1 MDDGIVT
8 DNFPSRGQITS
19 TADGSIKAPKSILN
33 SVQAARSIYQQ
44 YREDHLKRI
53 ALYSH
58 IEGLI
63 AGNPPYD
70 PAELQK
76 HGLSHIA
83 NFNNLDGRALY
94 ERGCLAYWNLLHSA
108 ERFFTIGLSH
118 QDQQAMHMADIMSDN
133 FDKVIK
139 KWPSFRTA
147 INTLIAQIVKF
158 GVSPIIWNDERDW
171 RFRVIELQ
179 RFFVAPQAPTDTEQ
193 LTCVFV
199 ESIFT
204 AQQIYQMY
212 EDFKDKGM
220 DKDDENPWNVAEI
233 ESLLI
238 FYANSFIQSDN
249 RVRDM
254 MDLQQRLQGG
264 DLSLASSFGDGI
276 RLVSCL
282 YREYDQKISH
292 YMFHPEH
299 DAGDF
304 LFRVDSQYEALEQA
318 LIIFTASPG
327 EFTIHSNRGVGHKI
341 FAGCQAMMQLD
352 CATIDMAKITSTPFI
367 KTLSVGGQE
376 MDPIR
381 VYPGT
386 PTNIGSADF
395 VQTNFGANIQQLIGA
410 SQYML
415 QKMNYNAA
423 NSGDDPSTPDGSYGS
438 LSAPQA
444 RMKSFKEFGVLKNN
458 IQHFYSFADMVGVN
472 ILTKFLHCE
481 EGYPGYEYIKEW
493 KEACIN
499 QGVPKELF
507 ETKGVDKNKLPPMI
521 NIKATRVAGD
531 GSTAALVMG
540 IETLMPMSG
549 SFTQK
554 GQKELV
560 RQGIRAVFGSDYV
573 PAFISDIEEDA
584 GNEVSLVAAENGLME
599 LGKAAVAAPTND
611 HSTHLSGHAALA
623 NQTIQQV
630 RQQQMTQLDADK
642 LFSQLIPHVGEHVQ
656 LFSANMFA
664 KSFLENF
671 IPAWNE
677 IQKFAEKN
685 RVVAAQMVE
694 AKMRQQK
701 EDAAKQEQVMSEEQR
716 KDMQAQ
722 KDEQRKD
729 YKIEQQVER
738 ARNANVTRGDVMRS
752 KVQSDA
758 EIQREKIQLEAEN
771 NSLKTQGDVQS
782 KQLKTQAE
790 VRGMTQKQQLEQMNA
805 EQLMAEQLRLIGE
818 RPAQAD
824 FEDNPLKRR

>member
-1 MDDGIVT
+1 MADETVT

-19 TADGSIKAPKSILN
+19 TASGEIKAPKSILN
-33 SVQAARSIYQQ
+33 SVQAARSIYQV

-94 ERGCLAYWNLLHSA
+94 ERGCLAYWNLVHSA
-108 ERFFTIGLSH
+108 ERFFTIGLDY
-118 QDQQAMHMADIMSDN
+118 QDSQALWLADIMSDN
-133 FDKVIK
+133 LDKVIK

-158 GVSPIIWNDERDW
+158 GVSPVVWNDERDW

-199 ESIFT
+199 ESIVT
-204 AQQIYQMY
+204 AQYLYQMY

-220 DKDDENPWNVAEI
+220 DKDDENPWNINEI

-238 FYANSFIQSDN
+238 FYANSFVSSDK

-264 DLSLASSFGDGI
+264 DLSFASSFGDGI
-276 RLVSCL
+276 RLVSCF
-282 YREYDQKISH
+282 YKEYDEKISH

-299 DAGDF
+299 DAGSF
-304 LFRVDSQYEALEQA
+304 LFRVDSQYNALEEA

-423 NSGDDPSTPDGSYGS
+423 NSGDDPSTPDGNYGS

-458 IQHFYSFADMVGVN
+458 IQHFYSFMDMVGKN

-481 EGYPGYEYIKEW
+481 EGYPGYEYVKEW
-493 KEACIN
+493 KEGCIN
-499 QGVPKELF
+499 QNVPPEIF
-507 ETKGVDKNKLPPMI
+507 ETKGVEKNELPPMI

-540 IETLMPMSG
+540 IETLMPMAG

-560 RQGIRAVFGSDYV
+560 RQGIRAVFGSEYV
-573 PAFISDIEEDA
+573 PAFISDVEEEP
-584 GNEVSLVAAENGLME
+584 GSEVSLVAAENGLMR
-599 LGKAAVAAPTND
+599 LGEAAVAAPTND
-611 HSTHLSGHAALA
+611 HPTHLSGHAAVA
-623 NQTIQQV
+623 NDIIQKV
-630 RQQQMTQLDADK
+630 KQQQMTPVDADK
-642 LFSQLIPHVGEHVQ
+642 LFSQIIPHVGEHVQ
-656 LFSANMFA
+656 LFSQNMFS
-664 KSFLENF
+664 KNFLENF
-671 IPAWNE
+671 MPAWQE
-677 IQKFAEKN
+677 IQKFSEKN
-685 RVVAAQMVE
+685 RIMATQMVE
-694 AKMRQQK
+694 AAIRKRK
-701 EDAAKQEQVMSEEQR
+701 EDAAKQEQVMSEEDR

-722 KDEQRKD
+722 RDEARKD

-738 ARNANVTRGDVMRS
+738 AKDANVTRGDVMKA

-771 NSLKTQGDVQS
+771 NAIKIGADVQS
-782 KQLKTQAE
+782 KQAKTQSE
-790 VRGMTQKQQLEQMNA
+790 IQGMTQKQQLERMSA
-805 EQLMAEQLRLIGE
+805 EQLQAEEARMIGD
-818 RPAQAD
+818 RPAEAD
-824 FEDNPLKRR
+824 FENNPLRK